1 MRVLP
6 TVISVTA
13 IALGAG
19 AASASAATCPQQGQE
34 LQRAFRGAVFVRDG
48 ALWGCTVHWK
58 DEEATTRKLGAW
70 GRGSQAAFDGRW
82 ATWTTR
88 SGRGRRVRDRLT
100 SVDVGSGA
108 VSFSNAAPV
117 SGDVDDNRVA
127 SLSAASYMAAWVTA
141 KGTLVTAIP
150 ATTGRRGPQAVGA
163 RGANGDGLLLPLRPV
178 GTRLVVGRWPG
189 AAAAAAR
196 TLDVVNDG
204 GAGDQCGGMS
214 TAVATVRPDAGAPRA
229 GVSWDLRFRTG
240 NC

>member
-1 MRVLP
+1 MRVLA
-6 TVISVTA
+6 IALSVTA
-13 IALGAG
+13 VTAG
-19 AASASAATCPQQGQE
+19 TASAATCPQQGQE
-34 LQRAFRGAVFVRDG
+34 LQRAWRGAVFLRDG

-58 DEEATTRKLGAW
+58 DDDTTTRKLGGW
-70 GRGSQAAFDGRW
+70 GRGSQVAFDGRW

-117 SGDVDDNRVA
+117 PGGDLDDGRVTA
-127 SLSAASYMAAWVTA
+127 LAAASYMAAWVTA
-141 KGTLVTAIP
+141 KGTLVAAVP
-150 ATTGRRGPQAVGA
+150 AQRSAPSAVGA
-163 RGANGDGLLLPLRPV
+163 RGGNGGGLLSPLRPI
-178 GTRLVVGRWPG
+178 GTRVVVGRWPG

-214 TAVATVRPDAGAPRA
+214 TAVATVKPDAGAARA
-229 GVSWDLRFRTG
+229 GVSWVLRFKTG

>member
-13 IALGAG
+13 IALGTG
-19 AASASAATCPQQGQE
+19 AASAAAATCPQQGQE

-48 ALWGCTVHWK
+48 ALWGCTASYKADDTV
-58 DEEATTRKLGAW
+58 TRKLGAW
-70 GRGSQAAFDGRW
+70 GRGSQVAFDGRW
-82 ATWTTR
+82 ATWTIR

-100 SVDVGSGA
+100 NVDVGSGA

-117 SGDVDDNRVA
+117 PGGDLDDGRVA
-127 SLSAASYMAAWVTA
+127 ALGGASYLAAWVTA
-141 KGTLVTAIP
+141 KGTLVAAVP
-150 ATTGRRGPQAVGA
+150 AQKRAPNAVGA
-163 RGANGDGLLLPLRPV
+163 RTAAGDGLLLPLRPV
-178 GTRLVVGRWPG
+178 GNRVVVGRWPG

-204 GAGDQCGGMS
+204 GAGDECGGIS
-214 TAVATVRPDAGAPRA
+214 TAVATVKPDAGAPRV
-229 GVSWDLRFRTG
+229 GISWDLRFRTG